1 MTFFPLTW
9 TVVHPID
16 GSSPMYGLTSKDL
29 TDADAEFLIR
39 LTAYDETTGQTVHVR
54 SSYKADEVKWGVK
67 FVSII
72 NRDNAD
78 GIIRVD
84 VTRLDEIEP
93 AALPA
98 GSPSPI

>member
-1 MTFFPLTW
+1 
-9 TVVHPID
+9 VVHPID
-16 GSSPMYGLTSKDL
+16 ASSPMHGMTAEDL
-29 TDADAEFLIR
+29 TATDAEFVVR

-67 FVSII
+67 FVNII
-72 NRDNAD
+72 DRDNAD

-84 VTRLDEIEP
+84 VTRLDELEP

-98 GSPSPI
+98 GSTLPRQS

>member
-1 MTFFPLTW
+1 M
-9 TVVHPID
+9 D
-16 GSSPMYGLTSKDL
+16 GGAPDRRREPDVRPDSEDL
-29 TDADAEFLIR
+29 TDADAEFLVR

-67 FVSII
+67 FVNII
-72 NRDNAD
+72 DRENAD

-93 AALPA
+93 AALPTRTFLA
-98 GSPSPI
+98 EVHATECR